1 MARTFLS
8 SNKPPPQPENNNV
21 QNSGEPGSPMPNS
34 TLNEQAVPT
43 TNSSSKAETSRSQ
56 VASQA
61 NLPTAD
67 HQTHPPQPSV
77 KEAVLNY
84 PAHPSAPVYAS
95 LFPHPRELTRDQGRN
110 TPLALPRSS
119 AFAELE
125 SSLPPLMG
133 FEELDQL
140 EPTSLEDHLLDP
152 HRGVAP
158 SEINSRATSIALAS
172 ARSTPVP
179 APVDH
184 QEFLVT
190 RREAPPRPP
199 SQTAQPLRTRGSA
212 TPMQN
217 QLVLREMTE
226 APQPQDQVTTMSN
239 ILHGQWL
246 LFINSEENRDFH
258 MMRIALNQAIIT
270 QDALETMI
278 GTTDMLKIADGW
290 SARDELCRLNQA
302 HPPMLHPQNAA
313 PPTTHPQ
320 TALAIEP
327 VTYQYTQELS
337 SDHQDTPM
345 RPATANQQMAPPP
358 PPPPM
363 RAPVPVRPVTGHQA
377 EQNLAA
383 PPIPPRLNKHQAY
396 PHQMVHRPQPTM
408 DQYYH
413 QGYYEGQPP
422 LPPLDR
428 SIHAPQHPP
437 AQGYQG
443 HQHRGHPY
451 RRPFQRNWQRRPDP
465 ISSMMEMGNFLMR
478 AERVM
483 GRMQR
488 LRNRGGRGYRGNRGN
503 NQFHHPPYF
512 PQ

>member
-1 MARTFLS
+1 MAKTFLS
-8 SNKPPPQPENNNV
+8 SNKPLPPPENNCV
-21 QNSGEPGSPMPNS
+21 QNSSKPGSLMPNS
-34 TLNEQAVPT
+34 TRNEQAAQT
-43 TNSSSKAETSRSQ
+43 TNSSSTAETSRPQ

-61 NLPTAD
+61 NPPTVD
-67 HQTHPPQPSV
+67 HQTHPPQPSGN
-77 KEAVLNY
+77 EAVQNY
-84 PAHPSAPVYAS
+84 PANPMAPVYAS
-95 LFPHPRELTRDQGRN
+95 LFHHPRELTRDQGRN
-110 TPLALPRSS
+110 IPLALPRSRAFTELES
-119 AFAELE
+119 SLPPAFAELE
-125 SSLPPLMG
+125 SSLPPLMRFKG
-133 FEELDQL
+133 LDQL
-140 EPTSLEDHLLDP
+140 EPTSIEHHLFDP

-158 SEINSRATSIALAS
+158 SEINSGAISIALAS
-172 ARSTPVP
+172 ARSTSVP
-179 APVDH
+179 APVDR

-190 RREAPPRPP
+190 RREAPRRPP
-199 SQTAQPLRTRGSA
+199 SQTAQPLRARGSA

-290 SARDELCRLNQA
+290 K
-302 HPPMLHPQNAA
+302 
-313 PPTTHPQ
+313 
-320 TALAIEP
+320 P
-327 VTYQYTQELS
+327 VIYQYTQELS
-337 SDHQDTPM
+337 NDHQDTPM
-345 RPATANQQMAPPP
+345 RPATATQQMAPPP

-383 PPIPPRLNKHQAY
+383 PPIPPPPNEHQAY

-413 QGYYEGQPP
+413 QSYYEGQQP
-422 LPPLDR
+422 LPPMDH
-428 SIHAPQHPP
+428 SIHAPQHQP
-437 AQGYQG
+437 AQGYHG

-451 RRPFQRNWQRRPDP
+451 RRPFQRNWQRLPNP

-478 AERVM
+478 A
-483 GRMQR
+483 
-488 LRNRGGRGYRGNRGN
+488 GGSWAVCSV
-503 NQFHHPPYF
+503 
-512 PQ
+512 